1 MFTIINVKK
10 GELAIVRKR
19 GEIDNIITAGRHFF
33 WNPFSVLTFTQVDLA
48 DTQIEPDTANKLI
61 NFYPQLVEKYC
72 HHVSLAE
79 DEIGLRYE
87 EDKLV
92 EIIMPTTK
100 TVYWQSYKP
109 QLLKK
114 VTLQQGYRLPDE
126 IAQELIQAKNTGK
139 VIKGLNNLILHNFTD
154 EEIGT
159 LFVDNQFV
167 QIIPPKSVFGMCEFK
182 HKLIL
187 GKFKLQDSRINDV
200 LAASIEQN
208 APAQMAQFC
217 VQMQVG
223 ANQAGLRFED
233 DLLVEILPPGTKR
246 LYWQNN
252 CKQHMQTIELSDGY
266 QLSEQMVQQ
275 LLQPKLRQKE
285 VQGDSSVLIAQIP
298 AYHLGVLKVNGKVEK
313 LLDAGITA
321 YWRFNR
327 EISVD
332 IVDTRLQT
340 KEISGQEILTRDKV
354 NLRINLVAN
363 WYYTDVLTAY
373 AKTAQP
379 SELLY
384 RQLQFAL
391 REAIGTRTLDELLE
405 NKTVI
410 DEVIN
415 AHMQT
420 NMAGYGIETASV
432 GVKDIILPGDMKTIL
447 AQVVEAE
454 KAAQANV
461 IRRREETSATRS
473 LLNTARVMENN
484 PVALRLKEMETLERI
499 AERIDKISVVGGLD
513 QILHGLINIQP
524 KI

>member
-1 MFTIINVKK
+1 M
-10 GELAIVRKR
+10 
-19 GEIDNIITAGRHFF
+19 
-33 WNPFSVLTFTQVDLA
+33 
-48 DTQIEPDTANKLI
+48 
-61 NFYPQLVEKYC
+61 
-72 HHVSLAE
+72 
-79 DEIGLRYE
+79 
-87 EDKLV
+87 
-92 EIIMPTTK
+92 
-100 TVYWQSYKP
+100 
-109 QLLKK
+109 
-114 VTLQQGYRLPDE
+114 QQY
-126 IAQELIQAKNTGK
+126 
-139 VIKGLNNLILHNFTD
+139 
-154 EEIGT
+154 
-159 LFVDNQFV
+159 
-167 QIIPPKSVFGMCEFK
+167 
-182 HKLIL
+182 
-187 GKFKLQDSRINDV
+187 
-200 LAASIEQN
+200 
-208 APAQMAQFC
+208 C

-252 CKQHMQTIELSDGY
+252 CKQHMQTIELAAGY

-285 VQGDSSVLIAQIP
+285 VIGDSSVLIAQVP
-298 AYHLGVLKVNGKVEK
+298 AYHVGVLKVNGKVEQ

-327 EISVD
+327 EISVE

-340 KEISGQEILTRDKV
+340 VEISGQEILTRDKV

-363 WYYTDVLTAY
+363 WCYTDVLTAF
-373 AKTAQP
+373 AKAAQP
-379 SELLY
+379 VELLY

-405 NKTVI
+405 NKDVI

-415 AHMQT
+415 AHMQA
-420 NMAGYGIETASV
+420 NMTGYGIETISV

-513 QILHGLINIQP
+513 QLLHGLINIQA
-524 KI
+524 K